1 MTLGGRR
8 EPITLRWTEDGGYN
22 EFGEPEDTDAEVST
36 WAAPID
42 EVVVGRTVG
51 GLAVTERTGSAK
63 LRIAAGGSVT
73 PEANLVGLTCE
84 WRGIVRQVSEARY
97 AGDRSRFVDLTLSP

>member
-22 EFGEPEDTDAEVST
+22 EFGEPEDTDREVDT
-36 WAAPID
+36 WARPVT

-51 GLAVTERTGSAK
+51 GLAVTERTGEAR
-63 LRIAAGGSVT
+63 LRIASGGSVT
-73 PEANLVGLTCE
+73 PEARPVGLTCE
-84 WRGIVRQVSEARY
+84 WRGIVRQVAEVSY
-97 AGDRSRFVDLTLSP
+97 SGDRRRFTDLHLAG

>member
-1 MTLGGRR
+1 M
-8 EPITLRWTEDGGYN
+8 
-22 EFGEPEDTDAEVST
+22 ST

-42 EVVVGRTVG
+42 EVVTGRTVG

-73 PEANLVGLTCE
+73 PEAHPVGLTVE
-84 WRGIVRQVSEARY
+84 WRGVVRQVAEVSY
-97 AGDRSRFVDLTLSP
+97 AGDRNRFVDLTLAG

>member
-22 EFGEPEDTDAEVST
+22 EFGEPSATDREVST
-36 WAAPID
+36 WAAPAA

-51 GLAVTERTGSAK
+51 GLAVTERTGSAR

-73 PEANLVGLTCE
+73 PEAELVGLTCE
-84 WRGIVRQVSEARY
+84 WRGIVRQVSEVSY
-97 AGDRSRFVDLTLSP
+97 AGDRNRFCDLTLSP